1 MRLEGLLDATP
12 YEWNVLVVVIGVVC
26 DVEVDAWRIYDE
38 ELVTLGDQ
46 LATLG
51 QGRANN
57 NSIAQALSTFTIGEC
72 AREGQES

>member
-46 LATLG
+46 LATFG

-57 NSIAQALSTFTIGEC
+57 NSIAQALPAFAVGEC
-72 AREGQES
+72 AREG

>member
-1 MRLEGLLDATP
+1 M
-12 YEWNVLVVVIGVVC
+12 LVVVIGVVR
-26 DVEVDAWRIYDE
+26 DVEVDAWRIHDE

-46 LATLG
+46 LATFG

-57 NSIAQALSTFTIGEC
+57 NSIAQTLSTFAIGKC